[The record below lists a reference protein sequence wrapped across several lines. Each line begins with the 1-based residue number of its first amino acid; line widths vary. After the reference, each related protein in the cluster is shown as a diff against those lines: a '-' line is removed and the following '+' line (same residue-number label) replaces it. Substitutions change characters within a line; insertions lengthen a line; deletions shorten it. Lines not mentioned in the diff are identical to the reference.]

1 MKRIVFIAGHYGS
14 GKTEVVMNLSIKEK
28 VDVVVDLDVIN
39 PYFRSREKET
49 FLDEHDIE
57 VISTDLER
65 GIHADVPYIS
75 GRVHKPFRDT
85 SLRAIFDLGGNDLG
99 AKLLKQFEG
108 EEPFDVFMVVNTK
121 RYETDDENKIIR
133 ILESIEYAGSQ
144 PVTGLIHNTHLLEE
158 TTPSM
163 IYDGE
168 EIILRVSDER
178 GIPIMYSCIP
188 ENIVIDET
196 KLNGEV
202 LRLHRHMTHI

>member
-39 PYFRSREKET
+39 PYFRSREKEM
-49 FLDEHDIE
+49 FLDGHGIE

-85 SLRAIFDLGGNDLG
+85 TLRAIFDLGGNDLG

-121 RYETDDENKIIR
+121 RYETDDAKKISR
-133 ILESIEYAGSQ
+133 VLETIEYAGAQ

-168 EIILRVSDER
+168 DIIMKASEKH
-178 GIPIMYSCIP
+178 GIPIVFSCIP
-188 ENIVIDET
+188 ENMDIDES
-196 KLNGEV
+196 KINGEV
-202 LRLHRHMTHI
+202 LRLHRHMAHI